1 MKSELEYRLG
11 HATAPQQDNGQWA
24 SRWVLVGCRGS
35 SRNSDKEM
43 EGRGKKKSDGRTN
56 KAPCTQKN
64 RGCSGNSLCC
74 RRQHPALHQSELAN
88 PRGFSTPSFSPP
100 TSGLQLPSPSVL
112 CISHQSTTSSQRS
125 RLRFDSLSLYDALTP
140 DRSYLG
146 IHNQAS

>member
-1 MKSELEYRLG
+1 MQRPPNKITDSGRVG
-11 HATAPQQDNGQWA
+11 GFWWAVGAAPEIRIRKWRD
-24 SRWVLVGCRGS
+24 
-35 SRNSDKEM
+35 E
-43 EGRGKKKSDGRTN
+43 GKKKSDGRTN